1 MSDTERAAAICF
13 ELSAKVRE
21 AADSGRGHECID
33 ELVAACERAARE
45 IGCIIQR

>member
-1 MSDTERAAAICF
+1 MSDLKRAADICD
-13 ELSAKVRE
+13 ELAEMFRD
-21 AADSGRGHECID
+21 AADSGSGHECID